1 MTRGKARPAT
11 FWVHDKA
18 QLRCI
23 VNARRHDIVDQLA
36 ARGPMSVRE
45 IASAIHA
52 RPSALYYHLRALVRV
67 GLVVEDGHRVVR
79 RKREVLYACPAP
91 RMRFK
96 RALHEPRNATTFVR
110 IAASMSR
117 QMQRDFRRGMHTPGG
132 VTAGARR
139 NLGLFRLVGSP
150 DAKTLT
156 QINRRLDEIAE
167 LLWQSAGA
175 RGDVIS
181 LAWVMAPVSPRARK
195 RKGAK

>member
-1 MTRGKARPAT
+1 MTRGTARPAT
-11 FWVHDKA
+11 YWVHDKA

-45 IASAIHA
+45 IAAAIHA
-52 RPSALYYHLRALVRV
+52 RPSALYYHLRELLRV

-96 RALHEPRNATTFVR
+96 RALQDPRHKPTFVR

-117 QMQRDFRRGMHTPGG
+117 QMQRDFRRGMHSPGG
-132 VTAGARR
+132 VTAGTRR

-150 DAKTLT
+150 DAKTLRE
-156 QINRRLDEIAE
+156 INRHLDEIAE
-167 LLWQSAGA
+167 LMWRSAGG
-175 RGDVIS
+175 RGEVVS
-181 LAWVMAPVSPRARK
+181 LAWVMTPVGASVRRNPRR
-195 RKGAK
+195 

>member
-1 MTRGKARPAT
+1 VTRGTARPAT
-11 FWVHDKA
+11 YWVHDKA

-45 IASAIHA
+45 IAAAIHA
-52 RPSALYYHLRALVRV
+52 RPSALYYHLRELLRV

-96 RALHEPRNATTFVR
+96 RALQDPRHKPTFVR

-117 QMQRDFRRGMHTPGG
+117 QMQRDFRRGMHSPGG
-132 VTAGARR
+132 VTDGRTR

-150 DAKTLT
+150 DAKTLRE
-156 QINRRLDEIAE
+156 INRHLDEIAE
-167 LLWQSAGA
+167 LMWRSAGG
-175 RGDVIS
+175 RGEVVS
-181 LAWVMAPVSPRARK
+181 LAWVMTPVGASVRRNPRR
-195 RKGAK
+195 

>member
-1 MTRGKARPAT
+1 MTRTARPAT
-11 FWVHDKA
+11 YWVHDKA

-45 IASAIHA
+45 IAAAIHA
-52 RPSALYYHLRALVRV
+52 RPSALYYHLRELLRV

-96 RALHEPRNATTFVR
+96 RALQDPRHKPTFVR

-117 QMQRDFRRGMHTPGG
+117 QMQRDFRRGMHSPGG
-132 VTAGARR
+132 VTAGTRR

-150 DAKTLT
+150 DAKTLRE
-156 QINRRLDEIAE
+156 INRHLDEIAE
-167 LLWQSAGA
+167 LMWRSAGG
-175 RGDVIS
+175 RGEVVS
-181 LAWVMAPVSPRARK
+181 LAWVMTPVGASVRRNPRR
-195 RKGAK
+195 

>member
-1 MTRGKARPAT
+1 MTRGTARPAT
-11 FWVHDKA
+11 YWVHDKA

-45 IASAIHA
+45 IAAAIHA
-52 RPSALYYHLRALVRV
+52 RPSALYYHLRELLRV

-96 RALHEPRNATTFVR
+96 RALQDPRHKPTFVR

-117 QMQRDFRRGMHTPGG
+117 QMQRDFRRGMHSPGG
-132 VTAGARR
+132 VTDGRTR

-150 DAKTLT
+150 DAKTLR
-156 QINRRLDEIAE
+156 QINRHLDEIAE
-167 LLWQSAGA
+167 LMWRSAGG
-175 RGDVIS
+175 RGEVVS
-181 LAWVMAPVSPRARK
+181 LAWVMTPVGASVRRNPRR
-195 RKGAK
+195 

>member
-1 MTRGKARPAT
+1 MTRGTARPAT
-11 FWVHDKA
+11 YWVHDKA

-45 IASAIHA
+45 IAAAIHA
-52 RPSALYYHLRALVRV
+52 RPSALYYHLRELLRV

-96 RALHEPRNATTFVR
+96 RALQDPRHKPTFVR

-117 QMQRDFRRGMHTPGG
+117 QMQRDFRRGMHSPGG
-132 VTAGARR
+132 VTAGTRR

-150 DAKTLT
+150 DAKTLRE
-156 QINRRLDEIAE
+156 INRHLDEIAE
-167 LLWQSAGA
+167 LMWRSAGG
-175 RGDVIS
+175 RGEVVS
-181 LAWVMAPVSPRARK
+181 LAWVMTPVGASAPRNHR
-195 RKGAK
+195 R

>member
-1 MTRGKARPAT
+1 VTRGTARPAT
-11 FWVHDKA
+11 YWVHDKA

-45 IASAIHA
+45 IAAAIHA
-52 RPSALYYHLRALVRV
+52 RPSALYYHLRELLRV

-79 RKREVLYACPAP
+79 RKREVLYACLAP

-96 RALHEPRNATTFVR
+96 RALQDPRHKPTFVR

-117 QMQRDFRRGMHTPGG
+117 QMQRDFRRGMHSPGG
-132 VTAGARR
+132 VTAGTRR

-150 DAKTLT
+150 DAKTLRE
-156 QINRRLDEIAE
+156 INRHLDEIAE
-167 LLWQSAGA
+167 LMWRSAGG
-175 RGDVIS
+175 RGEVVS
-181 LAWVMAPVSPRARK
+181 LAWVMTPVGASVRRNPRR
-195 RKGAK
+195 